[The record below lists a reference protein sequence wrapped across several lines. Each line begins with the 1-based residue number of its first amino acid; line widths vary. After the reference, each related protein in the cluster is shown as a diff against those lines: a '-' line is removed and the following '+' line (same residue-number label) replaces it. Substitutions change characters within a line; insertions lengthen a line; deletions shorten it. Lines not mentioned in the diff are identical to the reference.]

1 MIEEYLRK
9 EKTHKH
15 LIFVLNKVDLVPT
28 WVTQRWVAVLSQEVG
43 DFILCCDL
51 LVIFMHMFQVPTI
64 AFHASLNHPF
74 GKGALIN
81 LFRQLAKVHCLFSS
95 TSSANLAK
103 LEILIMTA
111 VFRFTRLPSRYLLG
125 SLGIQTQV
133 HIFCVKLFTKIPFK
147 RGFICR
153 KELGD
158 QCPQI

>member
-1 MIEEYLRK
+1 MGGGSLSGGERLYLGFDMRVI
-9 EKTHKH
+9 
-15 LIFVLNKVDLVPT
+15 LI
-28 WVTQRWVAVLSQEVG
+28 R
-43 DFILCCDL
+43 
-51 LVIFMHMFQVPTI
+51 MFQVPTI

-95 TSSANLAK
+95 TSSVNLAK
-103 LEILIMTA
+103 LEIFIMTGD
-111 VFRFTRLPSRYLLG
+111 FC
-125 SLGIQTQV
+125 IQV
-133 HIFCVKLFTKIPFK
+133 HTAAKQISVGFIGYPNTGLHILGAKLFAKIPFK

>member
-1 MIEEYLRK
+1 MRK

-43 DFILCCDL
+43 DFTLCCDL

-103 LEILIMTA
+103 FEILIMT
-111 VFRFTRLPSRYLLG
+111 G
-125 SLGIQTQV
+125 DCCIQV
-133 HIFCVKLFTKIPFK
+133 HTAAKQISV
-147 RGFICR
+147 GFIGYPNTGLHFWC
-153 KELGD
+153 
-158 QCPQI
+158 